1 MQGTLIP
8 SLFVLNMIPRYDSAT
23 ILSQQLLLSESELPD
38 VINSIMAFYA
48 LFCAL
53 QLCSAV
59 SIQMVDRVGPV

>member
-1 MQGTLIP
+1 
-8 SLFVLNMIPRYDSAT
+8 MIPRYDSAT

-38 VINSIMAFYA
+38 VINSNMAFYA